1 MHEDTKLKLEEF
13 ITLSGTWNGKNPTK
27 KSFKEF
33 SFYHSLTNLTDASQK
48 ENKLIF
54 KIKKE

>member
-27 KSFKEF
+27 
-33 SFYHSLTNLTDASQK
+33 DASQK